1 MTNPDLWILVG
12 LAVLGTASWR
22 LFGVVIGDRIPKDSI
37 WSSWINAVAYAM
49 VSGVMMLIVV
59 FPSGIVATSD
69 LSWRLAALAVALVMM
84 MLTKNFII
92 SISASVLTFVLLS
105 IVMG

>member
-1 MTNPDLWILVG
+1 MTDLNLWILVA

-22 LFGVVIGDRIPKDSI
+22 LLGVVIGDRIPKDSI

-59 FPSGIVATSD
+59 FPTGIVATSD
-69 LSWRLAALAVALVMM
+69 LSWRLGALAVALLA
-84 MLTKNFII
+84 MLITKNFVI
-92 SISASVLTFVLLS
+92 SISASVFTFVLLS